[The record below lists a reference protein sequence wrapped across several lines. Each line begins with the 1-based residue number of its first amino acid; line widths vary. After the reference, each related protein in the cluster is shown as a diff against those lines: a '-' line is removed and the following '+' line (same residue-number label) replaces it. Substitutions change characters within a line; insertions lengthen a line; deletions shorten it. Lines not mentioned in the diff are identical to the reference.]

1 MEKDKNEISKQKILK
16 TATKLFGQKSFD
28 GVSVREICKEA
39 NVNVSMISYYFGGKQ
54 ELYNAI
60 LTNLVEKQT
69 EFALTIVD
77 IYGDPFKL
85 SREMQIEVL
94 HKLINRFIDFFY
106 SNVTGDI
113 ILFLVKAQQ
122 RPDFKMTT
130 PAFEF
135 LKKLLSAILH
145 LEENSKEL
153 VFKTLTIISFI
164 NSPKIMQGLSL
175 RQLGQEDFTQEDIKI
190 IRSNLKNYLKM
201 LIEESD
207 ND

>member
-16 TATKLFGQKSFD
+16 TATRLFGQKSFD

-69 EFALTIVD
+69 EFALSIVD

-85 SREMQIEVL
+85 SREVQIEVL
-94 HKLINRFIDFFY
+94 HKLVNRFIDFFY

-135 LKKLLSAILH
+135 LKKLLAAILH

-175 RQLGQEDFTQEDIKI
+175 RQLRQEDFTEEDIKI
-190 IRSNLKNYLKM
+190 IRNNLKNYLKM

>member
-16 TATKLFGQKSFD
+16 TATRLFGQKSFD

-69 EFALTIVD
+69 EFALSIVD

-85 SREMQIEVL
+85 SREVQIEVL
-94 HKLINRFIDFFY
+94 HKLVNRFIDFFY

-135 LKKLLSAILH
+135 LKKLLAAILH